1 MAGAAEDRQVA
12 YLRRK
17 MAEVKRINGERALV
31 GMPPYKAG
39 WVGAQFKMMFGDW
52 PSLDLMRMAE
62 GL

>member
-1 MAGAAEDRQVA
+1 
-12 YLRRK
+12 